1 MIRHRCYFNH
11 PNKKTQRG
19 CVCKHFFRHFYLP
32 PIPWCRITF
41 WNITAEPRSSHILLK
56 KYSRQTNFKTK
67 KIQTTQ
73 DGMSTGL
80 FVVGT
85 PCQGLNYWAESQT
98 PAPSPQWDHP
108 VARTTFCSYN
118 FWYIQLCEVKEND
131 KQKKSPRWD
140 DPVAHTTFNI
150 YNFAKTNVKSKKTT
164 NRRHLPN
171 EIIPKPKYQ
180 RTKFE
185 WSTLKGIEKFGL
197 KINSWALKCFKSLG
211 WCFPY
216 LPCSPGSPCSPNLL
230 LVLPYRMAGWNS
242 L

>member
-1 MIRHRCYFNH
+1 MSN
-11 PNKKTQRG
+11 G
-19 CVCKHFFRHFYLP
+19 
-32 PIPWCRITF
+32 
-41 WNITAEPRSSHILLK
+41 LL
-56 KYSRQTNFKTK
+56 
-67 KIQTTQ
+67 
-73 DGMSTGL
+73 
-80 FVVGT
+80 VVGT

-108 VARTTFCSYN
+108 VARTPVCIYN
-118 FWYIQLCEVKEND
+118 FLYSQFLVFTSLERQMWS
-131 KQKKSPRWD
+131 QKKRQTKDISSLGY
-140 DPVAHTTFNI
+140 PVAHTNFNI

-164 NRRHLPN
+164 NRRHLLN